1 MLDDEKYVK
10 IVLRIINIKMME
22 KILEKVKKVARSA
35 GKEVMKKYKSPIEVI
50 KKKDKT
56 MVTEADFLSEKIIF
70 QGLSS
75 FGYGFLS
82 EESLGS
88 KNRAKEKRVWVI
100 DPIDGTMDFIKK
112 TGEFS
117 IMIGLVED
125 GQSILGVVYQPVEDN
140 MYYAISGGGA
150 FLEKKKKIKKLEVS
164 KNSDSTQAT
173 MLGSRHHIKPFDVT
187 LGEELGISDFLT
199 HGSAGLKI
207 CLLADQKAD
216 IYINS
221 SDKTAEWDIC
231 AADIILK
238 EAGGK
243 ISDLSG
249 NPINYNKKQYLNLN
263 GYVASNEVLHKK
275 IIQKIKKIKN
285 NKA

>member
-1 MLDDEKYVK
+1 MK
-10 IVLRIINIKMME
+10 
-22 KILEKVKKVARSA
+22 KILNEVKSVAREA
-35 GKEVMKKYKSPIEVI
+35 GKEVMKKYKTSVEVI

-56 MVTEADFLSEKIIF
+56 LVTEADFLSEKIIL

-82 EESLGS
+82 EESLES
-88 KNRAKEKRVWVI
+88 KGRIKEKRIWVI

-117 IMIGLVED
+117 IMIGLVEN
-125 GQSILGVVYQPVEDN
+125 GRVILGVVYQPVGDK
-140 MYYAISGGGA
+140 MFYAVSGEGA
-150 FLEKKKKIKKLEVS
+150 FLEKNKKIKKLEVS
-164 KNSDSTQAT
+164 KNIDFSQAT
-173 MLGSRHHIKPFDVT
+173 MLGSRHHIKPFDVA
-187 LGEELGISDFLT
+187 LSEELGITDFLT

-207 CLLADQKAD
+207 CLLAEQKAD

-221 SDKTAEWDIC
+221 SNKTAEWDIC
-231 AADIILK
+231 AADIILT

-249 NPINYNKKQYLNLN
+249 NTIDYNKKQYLNLN
-263 GYVASNEVLHKK
+263 GYVASNGILHKK
-275 IIQKIKKIKN
+275 IIQKVKKIKN
-285 NKA
+285 KKV